1 MVLSASPFIMW
12 HKILKFVPY
21 YQNLFFMKTLG
32 LISLIILTS
41 LSSQAQEVL
50 SLEDAI
56 QQGLQNQYSIQILKK
71 REKQA
76 ANDNSLG
83 NAGFLP
89 TITGTATK
97 NYTISG
103 LDQEFFGGLRAP
115 LVQSGVNSNNGNAGI
130 TMAWTLYDGQG
141 MFVLRDRFKELQNL
155 GAKQTETSI
164 ENLIAQISNLYYD
177 IIRQDLR
184 VNNFRKGLEISND
197 RLKLAKDRY
206 EVGQGSKVDYY
217 SAQVDFN
224 EDKALLLAQEQSSL
238 NTKISLNTL
247 LVRPHLTT
255 FSTRVVID
263 LLPKLNLAELKEMA
277 LKQNPMLMSALI
289 SKKISDLD
297 TRNLKS
303 QQTPQIDLLAGY
315 AVSNVNNG
323 AGFGVQKGSSD
334 VLNYGVRASI
344 NIFDGYNQKRRIQNA
359 KINAEIAQLQIEDT
373 KNQLVATIEKSYTAY
388 ENALNLISLETEN
401 YTIAKQN
408 IDIAFDRFKIG
419 IATSYELREVQR
431 NAVAAETRLIEAKYA
446 AKSAE
451 IELIRLSGNLL

>member
-1 MVLSASPFIMW
+1 
-12 HKILKFVPY
+12 
-21 YQNLFFMKTLG
+21 MKSFG
-32 LISLIILTS
+32 LISLLILTS
-41 LSSQAQEVL
+41 LSGKAQEML
-50 SLEDAI
+50 RLEDAI

-71 REKQA
+71 REIQA

-89 TITGTATK
+89 TISGTASK
-97 NYTISG
+97 NYTVSG
-103 LDQEFFGGLRAP
+103 LDQEFFGGVRAP
-115 LVQSGVNSNNGNAGI
+115 LVQSGVNSTNGNAGI
-130 TMAWTLYDGQG
+130 NMAWTLYDGKG

-155 GAKQTETSI
+155 GTKQTESSI

-184 VNNFRKGLEISND
+184 VNNYRKGLEISND

-217 SAQVDFN
+217 SAQVDYN
-224 EDKALLLAQEQSSL
+224 EDKALLLAQEQSYL

-247 LVRPHLTT
+247 LVRPHLTSFQT
-255 FSTRVVID
+255 LAVIN
-263 LLPKLNLAELKEMA
+263 LLPKLSLSELKEMA
-277 LKQNPMLMSALI
+277 LKQNPALI
-289 SKKISDLD
+289 SALVSKRISDLD
-297 TRNLKS
+297 TKNLKS
-303 QQTPQIDLLAGY
+303 QQAPQIDLLAGY
-315 AVSNVNNG
+315 TLSNVNNG

-334 VLNYGVRASI
+334 VLNYGLRATI

-359 KINAEIAQLQIEDT
+359 KIASEIAQLQIEDT
-373 KNQLVATIEKSYTAY
+373 KNQLIAAIEKSFTAY

-446 AKSAE
+446 AKAAE